1 MSNAQIFDT
10 PMELRLELV
19 TIVGSDFAYTEGEL
33 FNDVVDEVDR
43 VGLGMFFID
52 LERPNAG
59 RVINGRILEATCL
72 LALLSNK
79 SQELD
84 IHLDMVTRNLL
95 VVAFG
100 VNLTRV
106 RSARQPPHAVA
117 LKYSIYGCIGQFD
130 AVIARKVPHN
140 PFGSEVVFAPEMKH
154 LIHHFRQCLVMGI

>member
-1 MSNAQIFDT
+1 
-10 PMELRLELV
+10 
-19 TIVGSDFAYTEGEL
+19 
-33 FNDVVDEVDR
+33 
-43 VGLGMFFID
+43 MFFID

-72 LALLSNK
+72 LALLSDK

-100 VNLTRV
+100 VNFTKAC
-106 RSARQPPHAVA
+106 SARQPVQTVA
-117 LKYSIYGCIGQFD
+117 FEYPVYRCIAYFD
-130 AVIARKVPHN
+130 VVITRKVPHN

-154 LIHHFRQCLVMGI
+154 LIRHFRRCPVGRVFRNGFGIDQTIFAIALIGALPSV